1 MFYTRKKRVICRCFI
16 LYFKY
21 AFSILILICMRFS
34 GKYIKHFKI
43 YTEHI
48 NSDDKEEI
56 VFVPDENETYSVV
69 SWVYVY
75 WNICI

>member
-1 MFYTRKKRVICRCFI
+1 
-16 LYFKY
+16 
-21 AFSILILICMRFS
+21 MRFS
-34 GKYIKHFKI
+34 GKYFKNVKI

-69 SWVYVY
+69 S
-75 WNICI
+75 